1 MSRIAD
7 LLARGRTISF
17 EFFPPKTPEA
27 AEQLRATIGELEPL
41 HPSFV
46 SVTYGAMG
54 STRTLTRDLVVS
66 LRATTDIP
74 PMAHLTCVGHTRN
87 DVDALVNDYT
97 TAGVD
102 NILALGGDAPEDGT
116 TLPSDYRYAFD
127 LVEHLRSGHDVCIGV
142 AAHPE
147 GHPRS
152 TTLAADRRH
161 LAEKL
166 RLADFAVT
174 QFFFDAAHW
183 RRLVDDMAV
192 LGVDKPIIPG
202 IMPVTNVG
210 QLERMAKMSGAE
222 IPAWLVERLQA
233 APTPADVR
241 RVGVEVATELAAQLL
256 ADGAPGLHLYTL
268 NRSTATREICAALN
282 FGGEPG
288 TASPD
293 PR

>member
-7 LLARGRTISF
+7 LLARGRTFSF
-17 EFFPPKTPEA
+17 EFFPPKSPEA
-27 AEQLRATIGELEPL
+27 MDQLRATIRDLEPL

-66 LRATTDIP
+66 LRATTAIP
-74 PMAHLTCVGHTRN
+74 PMAHLTCVGHTRS
-87 DVDALVNDYT
+87 DVDDLVNDYT
-97 TAGVD
+97 AAGVE
-102 NILALGGDAPEDGT
+102 NILALGGDAPEDGS
-116 TLPSDYRYAFD
+116 TLPSEFRFALD
-127 LVEHLRSGHDVCIGV
+127 LVAHLRAGHDVCIGV

-152 TTLAADRRH
+152 TSLDADRRH

-174 QFFFDAAHW
+174 QFFFDASHW
-183 RRLVDDMAV
+183 RRLVDDLAA
-192 LGVDKPIIPG
+192 LGVYKPIIPG

-222 IPAWLVERLQA
+222 IPAWLVDRLHA
-233 APTPADVR
+233 VSTPADVR

-256 ADGAPGLHLYTL
+256 ADGAPGVHLYTL
-268 NRSTATREICAALN
+268 NRSTATREIYAALGL
-282 FGGEPG
+282 GGSST
-288 TASPD
+288 TAQG
-293 PR
+293 RR

>member
-7 LLARGRTISF
+7 LLARGRTFSF

-27 AEQLRATIGELEPL
+27 MEQLRATIRDLEPL

-66 LRATTDIP
+66 LRATTAIP
-74 PMAHLTCVGHTRN
+74 PMAHLTCVGHTRS
-87 DVDALVNDYT
+87 DVDDLVNDYT
-97 TAGVD
+97 AAGVV
-102 NILALGGDAPEDGT
+102 NILALGGDAPEDGS
-116 TLPSDYRYAFD
+116 TLPSEFRYALD

-152 TTLAADRRH
+152 ASRAIDRQH
-161 LAEKL
+161 FAEKL

-183 RRLVDDMAV
+183 RRLVDDMAA
-192 LGVDKPIIPG
+192 LGVYKPIIPG
-202 IMPVTNVG
+202 IMPVTNFG

-222 IPAWLVERLQA
+222 IPAWLVDRLQA
-233 APTPADVR
+233 VSTPADVR

-256 ADGAPGLHLYTL
+256 ADGAPGVHLYTL
-268 NRSTATREICAALN
+268 NRSTATREIYAALEL
-282 FGGEPG
+282 GGSAP
-288 TASPD
+288 TAQG
-293 PR
+293 RA

>member
-7 LLARGRTISF
+7 LLARGRTFSF

-27 AEQLRATIGELEPL
+27 MEQLRATIRDLEPL

-66 LRATTDIP
+66 LRATTAIP
-74 PMAHLTCVGHTRN
+74 PMAHLTCVGHTRS
-87 DVDALVNDYT
+87 DVDDLVNDYT
-97 TAGVD
+97 AAGVE
-102 NILALGGDAPEDGT
+102 NILALGGDAPEDGS
-116 TLPSDYRYAFD
+116 TLPSEFRYALD
-127 LVEHLRSGHDVCIGV
+127 LVEHLRAEHDVCIGV

-152 TTLAADRRH
+152 ASLDADRRH

-166 RLADFAVT
+166 RMADFAVT

-183 RRLVDDMAV
+183 RRLVDDMAA
-192 LGVDKPIIPG
+192 LGVYKPIIPG

-210 QLERMAKMSGAE
+210 QLERMAKMSGAN

-233 APTPADVR
+233 VSTPGDVR
-241 RVGVEVATELAAQLL
+241 RVGVEVATELAARLL
-256 ADGAPGLHLYTL
+256 ADGAPGVHLYTL
-268 NRSTATREICAALN
+268 NRSTATREIYAALGL
-282 FGGEPG
+282 GGNAA
-288 TASPD
+288 TAQG
-293 PR
+293 RA

>member
-7 LLARGRTISF
+7 LLARGRTFSF

-27 AEQLRATIGELEPL
+27 MEQLRATIRDLEPL

-66 LRATTDIP
+66 LRATTAIP
-74 PMAHLTCVGHTRN
+74 PMAHLTCVGHTRS
-87 DVDALVNDYT
+87 DVDDLVNDYT
-97 TAGVD
+97 AAGVE
-102 NILALGGDAPEDGT
+102 NILALGGDAPEDGS
-116 TLPSDYRYAFD
+116 TLPSEFRYALD
-127 LVEHLRSGHDVCIGV
+127 LVEHLRAGHDVCIGV

-152 TTLAADRRH
+152 ASLDADRRH

-166 RLADFAVT
+166 RMADFAVT

-183 RRLVDDMAV
+183 RRLVDDMAA
-192 LGVDKPIIPG
+192 LGVYKPIIPG

-210 QLERMAKMSGAE
+210 QLERMAKMSGAD

-233 APTPADVR
+233 VSTPADVR
-241 RVGVEVATELAAQLL
+241 RVGVEVATELAARLL
-256 ADGAPGLHLYTL
+256 ADGAPGVHLYTL
-268 NRSTATREICAALN
+268 NRSTATREIYAALGL
-282 FGGEPG
+282 GGNAA
-288 TASPD
+288 TAQG
-293 PR
+293 RA